1 MVNICWTN
9 RAITNCLKI
18 CRKFLLRM
26 EQPRNQQRTGV
37 SNLDAPAPP
46 EGDESDTTED
56 NNAESEG
63 ITNEEAGLE

>member
-1 MVNICWTN
+1 MVNICWT
-9 RAITNCLKI
+9 
-18 CRKFLLRM
+18 
-26 EQPRNQQRTGV
+26 
-37 SNLDAPAPP
+37 PAPP